1 MITTAALNRAYGWS
15 GDPIWVLYRAEQVVI
30 GPANHGY
37 AWVDFA
43 KDYCT
48 AMGLRVSRPMPQ
60 RGFRKCGTL
69 GAWLSEPPNKELA
82 SPWHVP

>member
-37 AWVDFA
+37 ACVDFA
-43 KDYCT
+43 EDY
-48 AMGLRVSRPMPQ
+48 
-60 RGFRKCGTL
+60 
-69 GAWLSEPPNKELA
+69 
-82 SPWHVP
+82 